1 MLLILQYTN
10 NCGFYCFHKEYL
22 RMLKDDGIIVF
33 LSSNW
38 ADVVDEVVD
47 SVECQIGSDEQ
58 RQALED
64 KQRKKALE
72 EKMDNVIWKMN
83 LIIVAIICVVFG
95 CLLGMYA
102 AKK

>member
-1 MLLILQYTN
+1 
-10 NCGFYCFHKEYL
+10 
-22 RMLKDDGIIVF
+22 MLKDADVIVF
-33 LSSNW
+33 RPSNW
-38 ADVVDEVVD
+38 ADTVDEVVD
-47 SVECQIGSDEQ
+47 SVECQIGSGEQ

-83 LIIVAIICVVFG
+83 LIIVAVVCVVFG